1 MQGPAHQVSRWRRA
15 LAVVAITAMLLG
27 SQSVVAVYPDKPIRM
42 IVTAAAKLKSAVII
56 DAEAVCQNAD
66 GVADFDMCLPS
77 VA

>member
-1 MQGPAHQVSRWRRA
+1 MTGYDWTDR
-15 LAVVAITAMLLG
+15 
-27 SQSVVAVYPDKPIRM
+27 YPM